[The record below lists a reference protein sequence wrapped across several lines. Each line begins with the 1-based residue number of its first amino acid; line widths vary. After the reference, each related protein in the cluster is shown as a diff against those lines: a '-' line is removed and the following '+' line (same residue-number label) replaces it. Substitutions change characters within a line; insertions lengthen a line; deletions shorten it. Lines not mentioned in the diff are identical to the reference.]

1 MGIGIYLPTQHFFP
15 MQRLITHD
23 GWDFPFAAVL
33 LGFQSFTCF
42 NARGVCL
49 HVKNRFAQILCLVAV
64 FQLLGG
70 HWAILQTTAWV
81 GMIIE
86 YSAADGVQVGLSKT
100 FDGEHPCELCKSIAK
115 NTGAERKH
123 VTQVELGKINS
134 IAPANATVLCP
145 PARFWYQAVSVQSAF
160 GVSRPP
166 LVPPPRDLIG

>member
-100 FDGEHPCELCKSIAK
+100 FDGEHL
-115 NTGAERKH
+115 
-123 VTQVELGKINS
+123 TQVELGKINS